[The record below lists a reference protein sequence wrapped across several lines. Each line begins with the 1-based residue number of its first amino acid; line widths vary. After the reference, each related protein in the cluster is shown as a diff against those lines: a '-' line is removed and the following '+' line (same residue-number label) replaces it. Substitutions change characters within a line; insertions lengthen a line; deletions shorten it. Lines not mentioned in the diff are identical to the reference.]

1 MLCTFSNHQL
11 TQNDCVFFLLLETGS
26 GSFLPKSL
34 GRMRFAVGSV
44 TLGGVYPEDREGGA
58 RVLHSSGYAMTIS
71 LIRSERRR
79 K

>member
-1 MLCTFSNHQL
+1 
-11 TQNDCVFFLLLETGS
+11 
-26 GSFLPKSL
+26 L

-71 LIRSERRR
+71 LIRSQRRR